1 MILVSTM
8 IMIPE
13 SGTNT
18 WFNNSHIS
26 TDMNH
31 SLFIYPSTNSTEYDK
46 IEITSKAYEE
56 FNKSEPKTTKIAA
69 ASQWTLTFD
78 RVTATLTIIGVIAN
92 ILCFISLHAVHKGF
106 AAGILFLLRV
116 QSFLDA
122 VSCLFAVL
130 LLLAPP
136 LWVTGK

>member
-8 IMIPE
+8 IMIAK

-18 WFNNSHIS
+18 WFNSSHIP
-26 TDMNH
+26 TYMNH
-31 SLFIYPSTNSTEYDK
+31 SLFIYRSTNPTEDGK
-46 IEITSKAYEE
+46 TEITSIAYEE
-56 FNKSEPKTTKIAA
+56 SETTTTKIAA
-69 ASQWTLTFD
+69 APHWTLTFD
-78 RVTATLTIIGVIAN
+78 RVTATFTVTGLIAN
-92 ILCFISLHAVHKGF
+92 ILCFISLHAVHRGF
-106 AAGILFLLRV
+106 SAGILFLLRV

-122 VSCLFAVL
+122 VSCLFAAL

>member
-8 IMIPE
+8 IMIAE
-13 SGTNT
+13 SGTNS
-18 WFNNSHIS
+18 WFNNSHIP

-31 SLFIYPSTNSTEYDK
+31 SLFTYRSTNPTEDDK

-56 FNKSEPKTTKIAA
+56 FSKSETTTTKIA
-69 ASQWTLTFD
+69 SSPHWTLTFD
-78 RVTATLTIIGVIAN
+78 RVTATFTVIGLIAN
-92 ILCFISLHAVHKGF
+92 ILCFISLHAVHRGF

-122 VSCLFAVL
+122 FSCLFAAL